1 MPTIARRLDDAVA
14 WKPSDHPKFNQGPM
28 RGPLYKIAQPKPR
41 EATGRNGRCVRQ
53 QLDALNRMKPP
64 GCPVVLRRSRRLCAV
79 YAAFEDD
86 HLIYASGLT
95 SSMGW
100 HERNQ

>member
-1 MPTIARRLDDAVA
+1 
-14 WKPSDHPKFNQGPM
+14 
-28 RGPLYKIAQPKPR
+28 
-41 EATGRNGRCVRQ
+41 
-53 QLDALNRMKPP
+53 MKPP